1 MKKNNPI
8 LPLLLI
14 LAGCVSQTSPA
25 PPAIPERYSLPMVEE
40 KIIQPS
46 EGSIFTAK
54 SKNLYQD
61 NRARQIGDI
70 VLVKIVETSSGK
82 KTANTKTTRDSSLT
96 GGISSLFGFEQL
108 LLSGPHNKSFPG
120 GKHTPSLTSLEANM
134 ANSFDGKGETK
145 RDSSVTATLSAK
157 VVDIAM
163 DGNLVIQGYRE
174 IRVNN
179 ETQHIILSGIVRP
192 SDISQDNS
200 ILSSNIADA
209 RIEYNGT
216 GALASKQQPGWLTN
230 TLDVIWPF

>member
-1 MKKNNPI
+1 MQKI
-8 LPLLLI
+8 ITALSLLLAI
-14 LAGCVSQTSPA
+14 TGCVSQTAQA
-25 PPAIPERYSLPMVEE
+25 PPVIPERYSLPMVGE
-40 KIIQPS
+40 KIAQPS
-46 EGSIFTAK
+46 EGSIYTAK
-54 SKNLYQD
+54 SKSLYQD

-96 GGISSLFGFEQL
+96 GGIASLFGFEQSL
-108 LLSGPHNKSFPG
+108 LTKG
-120 GKHTPSLTSLEANM
+120 GQHTPSLTSIDANM
-134 ANSFDGKGETK
+134 SNSFEGKGETN
-145 RDSSVTATLSAK
+145 RNSSVTATLSAK

-163 DGNLVIQGYRE
+163 DGNLMIQGYRE

-216 GALASKQQPGWLTN
+216 GSLASKQQPGWLTN
-230 TLDVIWPF
+230 ALDVVWPF